1 MSWMDATVADDLAL
15 LSGLYRATNA
25 VVRELD
31 TRLSRDEGV
40 TFVQAMTLLAID
52 GYDRPRPRTLSE
64 QLSQQSQTV
73 TGVLDRLE
81 RAGFVARRRDMD
93 DRRAVRLELT
103 TSGTALVDRIKTALQ
118 GHLDAVVG
126 GMNARKRAV
135 LREQLALLE
144 RSVKEQSPAPE

>member
-1 MSWMDATVADDLAL
+1 MSGMDVTVADDLAL

-52 GYDRPRPRTLSE
+52 GFDRPRPRTLAE

-73 TGVLDRLE
+73 TGVLELE
-81 RAGFVARRRDMD
+81 RAGFVARCRDMD

-103 TSGTALVDRIKTALQ
+103 TSGAALVDRIKTALQ

-126 GMNARKRAV
+126 GMDARKRAV
-135 LREQLALLE
+135 LREQLVLLE
-144 RSVKEQSPAPE
+144 RSVKEQNLPPA

>member
-1 MSWMDATVADDLAL
+1 
-15 LSGLYRATNA
+15 
-25 VVRELD
+25 
-31 TRLSRDEGV
+31 
-40 TFVQAMTLLAID
+40 
-52 GYDRPRPRTLSE
+52 
-64 QLSQQSQTV
+64 
-73 TGVLDRLE
+73 
-81 RAGFVARRRDMD
+81 MD